1 MTRDPEAD
9 FPKDYR
15 GARKAFIAACGR
27 AHCDAIS
34 RVHPALSGKDGKPLF
49 LDSVALGPRDAK
61 KAVLVISNGAA
72 ASAAIAALLN
82 QGPKIPKGA
91 RLVLVHAFD
100 PFSFAGVKGDPDW
113 SRAMLKAV
121 ATEDLARAVRV
132 SVLTLGVGDHE
143 IGAVLA
149 RQRPNRRLTVREI
162 GTSDRAA
169 LEAAIAAEF
178 SRF

>member
-34 RVHPALSGKDGKPLF
+34 RVHPALVGKDGKPLF

-61 KAVLVISNGAA
+61 KAVLVISDGAA
-72 ASAAIAALLN
+72 ACAVMTAILN
-82 QGPKIPKGA
+82 PGPKTPKGT

-100 PFSFAGVKGDPDW
+100 PFAFAGVKGDPDW

-121 ATEDLARAVRV
+121 ATEDLAQVVRL
-132 SVLTLGVGDHE
+132 SVLTLDVGDPE
-143 IGAVLA
+143 IGTILEQ
-149 RQRPNRRLTVREI
+149 QRPNRRLAVREM
-162 GTSDRAA
+162 GAVGKAA
-169 LEAAIAAEF
+169 LEVAIAAEF
-178 SRF
+178 SRL